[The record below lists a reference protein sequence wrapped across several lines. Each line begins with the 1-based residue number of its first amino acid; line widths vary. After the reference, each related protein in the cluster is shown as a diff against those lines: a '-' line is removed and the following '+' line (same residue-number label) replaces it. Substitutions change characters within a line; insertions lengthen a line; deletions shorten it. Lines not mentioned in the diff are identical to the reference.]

1 MWPRPA
7 KEETGAASFRLSCV
21 DAAFYKLSY
30 LCVVVEGVGM
40 RETWRG
46 MYSHMDTIDAVDLE
60 VRPGR
65 TRSGSSANQ
74 PTKRRAVIVVIVLIL

>member
-1 MWPRPA
+1 
-7 KEETGAASFRLSCV
+7 
-21 DAAFYKLSY
+21 
-30 LCVVVEGVGM
+30 M